1 MPAAAMPAPAPPRPA
16 PPPPVVP
23 PTPSSLPTP
32 SAPVAPPR
40 TVAGAEVRGPAED
53 ALLRALLRGA
63 GIPEARGPNRLT
75 AETLE
80 SIGALLRGA
89 IQGTLDLLRAR
100 GLMKSE
106 MRADMTMIMAQ
117 ENNPLKFSPTA
128 EAALTQLL
136 APPMHGF
143 MAPERALREAYDD
156 LRAHQIGFLAGMR
169 AALEEVLGRF
179 APAELEQRLSDPSML
194 DSLLP
199 MNRKAKL
206 WDLFVERYQDVAA
219 DAREDFNAT
228 FGRAFLRAYQEQV
241 KRLRAEGRQA

>member
-1 MPAAAMPAPAPPRPA
+1 
-16 PPPPVVP
+16 
-23 PTPSSLPTP
+23 
-32 SAPVAPPR
+32 
-40 TVAGAEVRGPAED
+40 VAGAEVRGPAED